1 VAQNGAVTAARCT
14 LFGTAI
20 GRCGIA
26 WTDAGIVAVQ
36 IPEASDDAT
45 LARLRHGLDATYD
58 DDPPP
63 PVRRAVD
70 GITALLT
77 GAVDDLADVVLDDA
91 KVGEFDRRVYAAARL
106 IPQGETATYGEIAD
120 RIGAPGQARAVGK
133 ALGRNPFPLV
143 VPCHRVVGAD
153 GRLVG
158 FSAGSGVA
166 TKVRILALEGAT
178 VSRTPSLFDADALLG
193 ELS

>member
-1 VAQNGAVTAARCT
+1 VA
-14 LFGTAI
+14 
-20 GRCGIA
+20 
-26 WTDAGIVAVQ
+26 AVQ

-45 LARLRHGLDATYD
+45 RDRLVRGLEPPVAEG
-58 DDPPP
+58 DPPP
-63 PVRRAVD
+63 AVRRAVD
-70 GITALLT
+70 GIVALLT
-77 GAVDDLADVVLDDA
+77 GEVDDLRDVVLDDA
-91 KVGEFDRRVYAAARL
+91 RVGAFDRQVYAAARDV
-106 IPQGETATYGEIAD
+106 PQGETATYGEIAA
-120 RIGAPGQARAVGK
+120 RIGSPGEARAVGK
-133 ALGRNPFPLV
+133 ALRRNPFPLV

-166 TKVRILALEGAT
+166 TKVRILALEGAR

>member
-1 VAQNGAVTAARCT
+1 MAENAPVTSYA
-14 LFGTAI
+14 LFDTAI

-26 WTDAGIVAVQ
+26 WTGAGVAAVQ
-36 IPEASDDAT
+36 IPEASDGAT
-45 LARLRHGLDATYD
+45 RDRLVHGLEPPVAEG
-58 DDPPP
+58 DPPP
-63 PVRRAVD
+63 AVRRAVD
-70 GITALLT
+70 GIVALLT
-77 GAVDDLADVVLDDA
+77 GEVDDLRDVVLDDA
-91 KVGEFDRRVYAAARL
+91 RVGEFDRRVYAAARDV
-106 IPQGETATYGEIAD
+106 PQGETATYGEIAA
-120 RIGAPGQARAVGK
+120 RIGAPGEARAVGK
-133 ALGRNPFPLV
+133 SLGRNPFPLV

-166 TKVRILALEGAT
+166 TKVRILALEGAK